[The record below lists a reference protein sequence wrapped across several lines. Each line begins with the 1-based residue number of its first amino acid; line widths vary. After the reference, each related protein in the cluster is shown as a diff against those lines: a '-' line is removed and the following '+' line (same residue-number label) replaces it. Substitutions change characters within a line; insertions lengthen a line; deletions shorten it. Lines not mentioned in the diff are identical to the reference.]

1 VSTADQVA
9 RETAWLRTSGDT
21 LPALLTSAGGPWQ
34 VVQAYWP
41 GARFAAK
48 QTGVYVLR
56 HRLIMPRFGGRRIMP
71 GTMFDLRLV
80 WPVKTVNSPVAET
93 EQANLDAACDLLLQ
107 RIDGL
112 PGDKSHGGRFLS
124 VGEAFEG
131 TAVQGIYP
139 VVDFADPEVTI
150 PQGGWLRATV
160 SYPANDFEQMG

>member
-1 VSTADQVA
+1 VTTADAVD
-9 RETAWLRTSGDT
+9 REAAWLATTSDS

-56 HRLIMPRFGGRRIMP
+56 ARLIMPRFGGRRIMP
-71 GTMFDLRLV
+71 GYQFGLRLI
-80 WPVKTVNSPVAET
+80 WPVKTTTSPVAET
-93 EQANLDAACDLLLQ
+93 EQRKLDAATNLLLQ

-124 VGEAFEG
+124 AGEGLEG
-131 TAVQGIYP
+131 TAVQGLYP
-139 VVDFADPEVTI
+139 VVDFADPAVTI
-150 PQGGWLRATV
+150 PQDGWLRAV
-160 SYPANDFEQMG
+160 ISYPANDPEILG

>member
-1 VSTADQVA
+1 VTTATAVA
-9 RETAWLRTSGDT
+9 REAAWLRTSGDT

-34 VVQAYWP
+34 VVQGYWP

-71 GTMFDLRLV
+71 GYQFDLRAI
-80 WPVKTVNSPVAET
+80 WPVKTATSPVAET
-93 EQANLDAACDLLLQ
+93 EQQNFDNAIDQLLQ

-124 VGEAFEG
+124 AGEGLEG
-131 TAVQGIYP
+131 TAVQGLYP
-139 VVDFADPEVTI
+139 VVDFADPAVTI
-150 PQGGWLRATV
+150 PQDGWLRAV
-160 SYPANDFEQMG
+160 ISYPANDPEILG